1 MKLNAARIP
10 LKELRDNEVTLFQRR
25 NFRTGIENQITRIE
39 NNPEKGYEKRVAELK
54 EQLAKAESDDEPLEK
69 QHEVL
74 LRRALRESE
83 LQKFQALR
91 EVNKIPPAQL
101 ITVLIL
107 LSTGK
112 KFPSSRRPQS
122 LSSL

>member
-1 MKLNAARIP
+1 VKLNTARIP

-25 NFRTGIENQITRIE
+25 NFRAGLDSQITRIE

-54 EQLAKAESDDEPLEK
+54 GQLAKAESDDEPLEK

-91 EVNKIPPAQL
+91 EVNKIPSA
-101 ITVLIL
+101 
-107 LSTGK
+107 S
-112 KFPSSRRPQS
+112 
-122 LSSL
+122 